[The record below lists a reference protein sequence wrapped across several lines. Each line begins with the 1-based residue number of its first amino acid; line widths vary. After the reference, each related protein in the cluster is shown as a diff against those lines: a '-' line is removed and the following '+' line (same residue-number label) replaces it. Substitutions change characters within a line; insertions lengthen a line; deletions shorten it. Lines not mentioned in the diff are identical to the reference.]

1 MSLNV
6 SVLMGRLVR
15 DPELRHTSNGISV
28 TSFTLAVDRDYC
40 PKGQERQADFID
52 VVAWRK
58 TAEFV
63 CTYFSK
69 GKMVAVQGPIQTRT
83 YTDKYGNNRKAVEIV
98 ADKVHFAE
106 PKRDTAPESNNR
118 TYQTAEKTPDIS
130 GPSGPAQSGSDDFE
144 EVGDISDD
152 DLPF

>member
-1 MSLNV
+1 
-6 SVLMGRLVR
+6 
-15 DPELRHTSNGISV
+15 
-28 TSFTLAVDRDYC
+28 
-40 PKGQERQADFID
+40 
-52 VVAWRK
+52 
-58 TAEFV
+58 
-63 CTYFSK
+63 
-69 GKMVAVQGPIQTRT
+69 MVAVQGPIQTRT

-106 PKRDTAPESNNR
+106 PKRGAAPESNNR

-130 GPSGPAQSGSDDFE
+130 GPSSPAQSGSDDFE

>member
-52 VVAWRK
+52 VVAWHK

-63 CTYFSK
+63 CTYFGK
-69 GKMVAVQGPIQTRT
+69 GKMVAIQGPIQTRT
-83 YTDKYGNNRKAVEIV
+83 YTDKSLPSRGVWIEIIGGEAFCCLIPV
-98 ADKVHFAE
+98 APLA
-106 PKRDTAPESNNR
+106 
-118 TYQTAEKTPDIS
+118 
-130 GPSGPAQSGSDDFE
+130 GSVD
-144 EVGDISDD
+144 
-152 DLPF
+152 